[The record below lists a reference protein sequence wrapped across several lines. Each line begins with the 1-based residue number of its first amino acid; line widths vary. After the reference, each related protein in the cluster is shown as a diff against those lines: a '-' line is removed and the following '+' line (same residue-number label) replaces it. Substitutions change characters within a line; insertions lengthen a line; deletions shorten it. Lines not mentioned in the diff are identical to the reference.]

1 MPEADSAL
9 HLLPAGTMLNNR
21 YEIVRSLGEGGFGI
35 TYLGHNTVLDIP
47 VAIKEFY
54 PKGYASRMVT
64 QNLTVT
70 ITDKTKN
77 AYFDKW
83 KMKFLTEARML
94 AKFASLPGIVN
105 VHDFFEQNG
114 TAYIVMEYL
123 DGITLKHYVEKNGP
137 METTAFFKSLIPVLK
152 SLSRIHEQGLI
163 HRDISPD
170 NLMLMDDG
178 FLKLYDF
185 GAARE
190 YSEATQSTYSVIIKP
205 HFAPEEQYRS
215 KGNQGPWTDV
225 YSICATIYYSIT
237 GVVPDDSLERVYRDE
252 LKRPS
257 VFGVDISPKIEAVL
271 LKGMNVRSTDRYDSV
286 IPLVNAFE
294 EADSKP
300 VKKTGIG
307 KKKKDKANKQP
318 NIFSFFHTSSKQA
331 TSTVKPNPVSQHID
345 EKTELVPNTVYEPGS
360 SDLNNSVE
368 NEIKRRQKPNSES
381 DSSLSPAVNDN
392 AVHNEQ
398 VVPSSNTSAAANA
411 VRSAQ
416 IKQKTP
422 ENLDPKRIKESVTGI
437 VCPKCKTI
445 LPSKAKFCGVCGI
458 PLQASK
464 LNQNSSAPVSPD
476 KPIVKNP
483 HDIKS
488 ENAAK
493 TLNIMCPKCKTI
505 LPASAKFCGMCGV
518 KFLISA
524 TNSGT

>member
-1 MPEADSAL
+1 MPQEDSTL
-9 HLLPAGTMLNNR
+9 HQLPTGTVLNDR

-35 TYLGHNTVLDIP
+35 TYLGHNMVLDIP

-94 AKFASLPGIVN
+94 AKFANLPGIVN
-105 VHDFFEQNG
+105 VYDFFEQNG
-114 TAYIVMEYL
+114 TAYIIMEYL
-123 DGITLKHYVEKNGP
+123 DGITLKNYVEANGP
-137 METTAFFKSLIPVLK
+137 MDTGSFFRRLIPVLT
-152 SLSRIHEQGLI
+152 SLEKIHQQGLI

-178 FLKLYDF
+178 YLKLYDF

-190 YSEATQSTYSVIIKP
+190 YSDATQSTYSVIIKP

-215 KGNQGPWTDV
+215 KGKQGPWTDV
-225 YSICATIYYSIT
+225 YSICATIYFSIT
-237 GVVPDDSLERVYRDE
+237 GVVPDDSLERVYHDE

-271 LKGMNVRSTDRYDSV
+271 LKGMSVRSADRYDSV

-294 EADSKP
+294 EAEIKPSK
-300 VKKTGIG
+300 K

-318 NIFSFFHTSSKQA
+318 NIFSLFRTSSQQ
-331 TSTVKPNPVSQHID
+331 TPSMVKPNPVSEHID

-368 NEIKRRQKPNSES
+368 NEIKRRQKPES
-381 DSSLSPAVNDN
+381 ASTPPLSPVVRDN

-398 VVPSSNTSAAANA
+398 AAPSSNISAAANA
-411 VRSAQ
+411 ARSAQ
-416 IKQKTP
+416 IIQKTP
-422 ENLDPKRIKESVTGI
+422 ENLDPKRTEESAARV

-458 PLQASK
+458 PLQAFKSD
-464 LNQNSSAPVSPD
+464 QSGSTPPSSD
-476 KPIVKNP
+476 KPITKASQ
-483 HDIKS
+483 DINN

-493 TLNIMCPKCKTI
+493 TFNIMCPKCKTI

-524 TNSGT
+524 ANSET